1 MAKAVRGKL
10 PRTTGS
16 RICGMLIRKT
26 SQSTFAL
33 KSAARSLTVALMAA
47 LQFLGKYR
55 ETGLLLIRASLGLIF
70 IILIAPVLW
79 NGQGSWEHFGSAM
92 RHLDFHSHY
101 KFWGFLGALLGCAG
115 GVLMILGL
123 FFRIGVL
130 FALAVTVIHLITLWD
145 SHGDFHSRIPA
156 LEMSILL
163 LSLIFIGPG
172 KYSVDKG

>member
-1 MAKAVRGKL
+1 
-10 PRTTGS
+10 
-16 RICGMLIRKT
+16 MLFRKT
-26 SQSTFAL
+26 SHSTFAL
-33 KSAARSLTVALMAA
+33 KSAPRSLTVALMAA

-92 RHLDFHSHY
+92 RYLDFHSHY

-163 LSLIFIGPG
+163 LSVLFIGPG